1 MERDMT
7 DLIKFVIEMDPELV
21 CKNCGTNDHVHYNY
35 TIFHTGGIARDDELG
50 EIGVWCD
57 FCNGDTEMVHPDE
70 AEWKQCP
77 ECKLVVESGFI
88 DTESDNGTC
97 HDCLDKAEEA
107 A

>member
-1 MERDMT
+1 MT

-21 CKNCGTNDHVHYNY
+21 CKSCGTNDHVHYNY

-57 FCNGDTEMVHPDE
+57 FCDGDTEMVHPDE

-88 DTESDNGTC
+88 DTESDHGTC